1 MSLDKIAIVVVTY
14 NPNLEEL
21 KHNIKSY
28 INQVPLIVIVDNS
41 TNKNIQNKIKSTF
54 DEYKNIFILT
64 LGDNLG
70 IAKAQNIGIKYAI
83 EQNFDYIIE
92 MDQDSC
98 LPNNYV
104 NDIFESY
111 KILESQGNK
120 IAGIGPL
127 AINKETK
134 EIYHEVEDSSTFLIE
149 VSETLSSGFFIS
161 KKSFEIVGDKNEDF
175 FIDYVD
181 WEWNWRAKKFGLK
194 NFINK
199 KLVIEH
205 MLGNG
210 HKKILFWEIGV
221 PSPIRHYYQYRNSL
235 DLMKIDYLSLSWKIK
250 RIFINF
256 IKIFLIIIF
265 LDKKLLRLKYIFCG
279 IKDFFKDK
287 KGKISCAD

>member
-1 MSLDKIAIVVVTY
+1 MSLDKIAIVVITY
-14 NPNLEEL
+14 NPNLEEF

-41 TNKNIQNKIKSTF
+41 TNKNIQNEIKSISN
-54 DEYKNIFILT
+54 EYNNIFIIT

-70 IAKAQNIGIKYAI
+70 IAKAQNIGI

-111 KILESQGNK
+111 KILESQDNK

-149 VSETLSSGFFIS
+149 VSQTLSSGFFIP
-161 KKSFEIVGDKNEDF
+161 KKSFEIK
-175 FIDYVD
+175 
-181 WEWNWRAKKFGLK
+181 
-194 NFINK
+194 
-199 KLVIEH
+199 
-205 MLGNG
+205 M
-210 HKKILFWEIGV
+210 
-221 PSPIRHYYQYRNSL
+221 
-235 DLMKIDYLSLSWKIK
+235 
-250 RIFINF
+250 
-256 IKIFLIIIF
+256 KIFL
-265 LDKKLLRLKYIFCG
+265 
-279 IKDFFKDK
+279 
-287 KGKISCAD
+287 